1 MCFHIIF
8 ECFACRLKRLDRR
21 GCEKERNVA
30 LCFAVS
36 MKNRNFETC
45 FHNYWINRTFIVE
58 LTVHIDRKQR

>member
-8 ECFACRLKRLDRR
+8 ECFACRLKPLGRQ

-45 FHNYWINRTFIVE
+45 FMIIKFIE
-58 LTVHIDRKQR
+58 Y